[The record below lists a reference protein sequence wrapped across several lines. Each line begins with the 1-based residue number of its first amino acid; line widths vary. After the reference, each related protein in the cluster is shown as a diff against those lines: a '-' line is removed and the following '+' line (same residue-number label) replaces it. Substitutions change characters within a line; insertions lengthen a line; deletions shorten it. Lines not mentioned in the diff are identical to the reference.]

1 MTDVEWDEAE
11 LDDAPRRQRQGKP
24 WAPLLSLLLGVLALA
39 LSPAFGLGV
48 FPAAAGIV
56 VGHQARRYRTG
67 RVQTGFGLALSYL
80 AMVAS
85 IGVGVMVA
93 TPIIRGL
100 LISGGFL
107 LP

>member
-1 MTDVEWDEAE
+1 MTDVEWDSER
-11 LDDAPRRQRQGKP
+11 DDAPKRERQGKP
-24 WAPLLSLLLGVLALA
+24 WAPLVSLLLGVLALA

-56 VGHQARRYRTG
+56 VGHRARRYRTG
-67 RVQTGFGLALSYL
+67 RVQSGFGLALSYL
-80 AMVAS
+80 AMLAS

-93 TPIIRGL
+93 TPIIQSL